1 MTVANAVTESRG
13 GLTLSPGVPEGRRNV
28 AHRACPE
35 RSEGEAVW
43 KWLEDDQK
51 TTTGVTHGIH
61 IHGMN
66 PLPGIVEC
74 SIALFNCERRY
85 GSGF

>member
-1 MTVANAVTESRG
+1 
-13 GLTLSPGVPEGRRNV
+13 
-28 AHRACPE
+28 
-35 RSEGEAVW
+35 VW
-43 KWLEDDQK
+43 KWLEADQK

-66 PLPGIVEC
+66 PLPGIVEF

-85 GSGF
+85 GSGFLEASKNHACLSAIKTEVCGLPYDMSVHRLQKVGAGSCH